1 MMRGLLAGL
10 YLLIGPGL
18 LIGGA
23 PHALAQQLD
32 MTRGGPMEI
41 TASEGLEWHQNE
53 MQVVARGNARVVRG
67 NVTITADRMIAHY
80 RKKAA
85 PGAPPSPAGSAAPA
99 ATPAPAP
106 TASARPRQ
114 PGLLG
119 GGGDGRNEIYRV
131 EAIGQVHI
139 YTATDHVWGGRAI
152 YDMDQA
158 VMLMTG
164 GALKLTT
171 PTQVLTAR
179 DSLEYW
185 TQRRMAVARG
195 DAVVLT
201 SDGKRI
207 SADTLVAYTKED
219 GVARRS
225 EASPAI
231 TVGVGQTGAGGP
243 PGSGKLQRMEA
254 FGHVSIRTSTETV
267 SGDRAVY
274 FADTGLA
281 RLGGNVRITRGRNQ
295 LNGSEV
301 EVDMNTGVSRLLA
314 GRGGR
319 VAGMVVPNDPASQP
333 PPDAAPPARS
343 RNGARP

>member
-1 MMRGLLAGL
+1 MMRRLWVVLGLMLGVHA
-10 YLLIGPGL
+10 
-18 LIGGA
+18 GGA
-23 PHALAQQLD
+23 SAQQLD

-67 NVTITADRMIAHY
+67 NVTITADKMVAHY

-85 PGAPPSPAGSAAPA
+85 AGM
-99 ATPAPAP
+99 TYPAPLP
-106 TASARPRQ
+106 SRQ
-114 PGLLG
+114 PGLF
-119 GGGDGRNEIYRV
+119 GGGDGGGNEIYRV
-131 EAIGQVHI
+131 EAIGRVHI